1 MRRRLP
7 SPTLA
12 AATSQNATL
21 VRLQSTAWTIV
32 LLVHTC
38 GPILVTEMAVVF
50 LFAAFMNVVS
60 QALQLSDRNGL

>member
-1 MRRRLP
+1 M
-7 SPTLA
+7 
-12 AATSQNATL
+12 
-21 VRLQSTAWTIV
+21 QSTAWTIV